1 MRVTARLLI
10 TGAVICA
17 LGIPLA
23 AQDPPDPFVAVPPE
37 PPPTA
42 LEAFSPSDTLIT
54 MGYTELGSVA
64 AGRAIVRVDMRDL
77 RTPAGDGVRG
87 VVVDV
92 IESQTRR
99 DRSFIDVDEVAPLL
113 RGIDAMLDVRSNPT
127 SFDRYE
133 LRYVTRGE
141 LWLRTVVTPRGAIV
155 YAMQAG
161 RTVRAQAQLEVADLV
176 KLRALFAAAAAKL
189 GTP

>member
-1 MRVTARLLI
+1 MRVVARLLI
-10 TGAVICA
+10 VVTVIGA

-23 AQDPPDPFVAVPPE
+23 GQDSPDPFAAPPPE

-42 LEAFSPSDTLIT
+42 LEAFSPSDTLVT
-54 MGYTELGSVA
+54 MGYTELGGVA
-64 AGRAIVRVDMRDL
+64 AGGAIVRVDVREL
-77 RTPAGDGVRG
+77 RTTSGDGVRG
-87 VVVDV
+87 VTVDV

-99 DRSFIDVDEVAPLL
+99 DRSYLDVDEIAPLL
-113 RGIDAMLDVRSNPT
+113 RGIDAMLEVRSNPT

-141 LWLRTVVTPRGAIV
+141 LWLRTVVTPRGTIV
-155 YAMQAG
+155 YAMQVG
-161 RTVRAQAQLEVADLV
+161 RTARAQAQLEVADLV
-176 KLRALFAAAAAKL
+176 KLRGLFAAAAARL

>member
-1 MRVTARLLI
+1 MRVVARLLI
-10 TGAVICA
+10 AGALIGE

-23 AQDPPDPFVAVPPE
+23 GQAPPDPFVALPPV

-54 MGYTELGSVA
+54 MGYTELGGVA
-64 AGRAIVRVDMRDL
+64 AGGALVRVDVREL

-87 VVVDV
+87 VAVDV
-92 IESQTRR
+92 IESETRR
-99 DRSFIDVDEVAPLL
+99 DRSFIDVDEIAPLL
-113 RGIDAMLDVRSNPT
+113 RGIDAMLEVRANPT

-141 LWLRTVVTPRGAIV
+141 LWLRTVVTSRGSIV

-161 RTVRAQAQLEVADLV
+161 RTARAQAQLEVADLV
-176 KLRALFAAAAAKL
+176 KLRGLFAAAAAKL

>member
-1 MRVTARLLI
+1 MRVTGRLLI

-23 AQDPPDPFVAVPPE
+23 GQDPPDPFVAAPPE

-64 AGRAIVRVDMRDL
+64 AGSAIVRVDVRDL

-87 VVVDV
+87 MTVDV

-161 RTVRAQAQLEVADLV
+161 RTVRAQAQLDVADLV